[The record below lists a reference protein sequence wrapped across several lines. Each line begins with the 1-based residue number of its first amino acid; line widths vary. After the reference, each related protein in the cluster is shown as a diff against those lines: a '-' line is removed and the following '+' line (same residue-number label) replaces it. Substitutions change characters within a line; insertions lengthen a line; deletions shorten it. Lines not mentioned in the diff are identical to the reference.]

1 MPRSTTPGTVLVTG
15 ASKGIGE
22 ACALRLDGLGWRVF
36 AGVRRTEDADMLRE
50 KASDRLE
57 PLLLDVTS
65 ADQVAAAGAHIA
77 EACGAAGL
85 TAVVNNAGI
94 AIAGPLEFLPVE
106 ELRRQLEVNVVGQV
120 AVTQAVLPVLRRAR
134 GRIIFVGSI
143 AGRSAM
149 PFTGAYSASKFAL
162 EAVADSLRLELRPWD
177 MHVAIVEP
185 GVISTPIWETSAAR
199 AEANLA
205 RMPDEAER
213 YYGRPLEALRRRA
226 RLGIEGLPATQVAEV
241 VEHALT
247 SKRPRTRYVVGTD
260 AELRRF
266 LETLPDR
273 VRDYIVAD
281 RLKKL

>member
-1 MPRSTTPGTVLVTG
+1 MSRSSNPGSVLVTG

-36 AGVRRTEDADMLRE
+36 AGVRRTEDGAALRE
-50 KASDRLE
+50 KSSERLE
-57 PLLLDVTS
+57 PLMLDVTS
-65 ADQVAAAGAHIA
+65 GEQVAAAGQRVD
-77 EACGAAGL
+77 EACGEAGL

-120 AVTQAVLPVLRRAR
+120 AVTQAVLPALRRAR

-162 EAVADSLRLELRPWD
+162 EAVTDSLRLELRPWD

-205 RMPDEAER
+205 RMPEEAER

-226 RLGIEGLPATQVAEV
+226 RLGIEGLPASQVAEV

-247 SKRPRTRYVVGTD
+247 SRRPRTRYVVGSD

-273 VRDYIVAD
+273 LRDYIIAG